1 MIEAFQYEFMQNA
14 LAAGILACVA
24 CGIIGSL
31 VVVNRLV
38 FLAGGIAHCA
48 YGGIGLA
55 FYAGLPVLPTT
66 LGFSVI
72 ASTIMAGV
80 THRQEE
86 RSDTVIG
93 AMWAAGMA
101 LGVILLDLTPGYNVD
116 LMSYLFGSILT
127 VSHEDLLFI
136 ALVDVL
142 AIILTWIFYRD
153 FLSVSFD
160 REFSRSKGVP
170 VDLLHYLLPAL
181 TALTVVMII
190 RMVGLILVIALLT
203 IPPYLAERRSRSLIG
218 MMVLSSLLGMF
229 FCVSGLLLSYAFN
242 LTSGASIIAIG
253 AVCFFVDRGIDVLKN
268 TRLHF
273 RS

>member
-1 MIEAFQYEFMQNA
+1 MLEAFQYAFMQNA
-14 LAAGILACVA
+14 LAAGLLACIA

-55 FYAGLPVLPTT
+55 FYAGWPVLPTT
-66 LGFSVI
+66 IGFSLV

-80 THRQEE
+80 THNREE
-86 RSDTVIG
+86 RADTVIG

-101 LGVILLDLTPGYNVD
+101 LGIILLDLTPGYNVD

-136 ALVDVL
+136 ALVDIVAL
-142 AIILTWIFYRD
+142 GVTLFYYRD
-153 FLSVSFD
+153 FLSLSFD
-160 REFSRSKGVP
+160 REFARSKGVP
-170 VDLLHYLLPAL
+170 VEFLHYLLPAL

-203 IPPYLAERRSRSLIG
+203 IPPYLAERRSKSLAG
-218 MMVLSSLLGMF
+218 MMIISSLLGMF
-229 FCVSGLLLSYAFN
+229 FCVTGLVFSYVLD
-242 LTSGASIIAIG
+242 LTSGASIIAV
-253 AVCFFVDRGIDVLKN
+253 AAACFFLDRGIDVLKN
-268 TRLHF
+268 AGVHF
-273 RS
+273 RP